1 MRYLRRQTWLGT
13 RPGHTVDTAASKGES
28 TTRHNVDTTRRK
40 HREAQR
46 AMSCTLTWAGRD
58 APASGC
64 APIQSRKG
72 RSGERPARCVSGGSI
87 HTERSAFGSGL
98 SGLSLDRT
106 VGSC

>member
-1 MRYLRRQTWLGT
+1 MRR
-13 RPGHTVDTAASKGES
+13 
-28 TTRHNVDTTRRK
+28 NVDTTRRE
-40 HREAQR
+40 HCEAQR
-46 AMSCTLTWAGRD
+46 AMSCTLTWTGRD